1 MLNMLFLSSLLFI
14 INIFRPTNAS
24 TTTAGPP
31 STTQAPP
38 PTMTIDIDTSG
49 PTGHW
54 YMTYGLHP
62 EDKTVVGVWNIYSI
76 NVPSGGLVISLPGV
90 TDIAAAT
97 TTQGMRKAA
106 ESIIPGVEPSSFTPP
121 PLPMTFTV
129 QPEFKTLSG
138 PVVTYPLPLP
148 HSSTLIATPSTSNSS
163 ISDTSSAT
171 TSLAAPSTKSEGA
184 TSALMSSTYT
194 DNAPAATGTS
204 KSGTSKNGK
213 SPEKWHKRVPI
224 AVGAVVAAAVM
235 L

>member
-1 MLNMLFLSSLLFI
+1 LLFV

-31 STTQAPP
+31 STTQPPP

-97 TTQGMRKAA
+97 TTQGMRKVV
-106 ESIIPGVEPSSFTPP
+106 ESILPGVESSSFTH
-121 PLPMTFTV
+121 PLLLTTFTV
-129 QPEFKTLSG
+129 RPEFGTLSR
-138 PVVTYPLPLP
+138 PVVTTLL
-148 HSSTLIATPSTSNSS
+148 STLIATSSTSNSS
-163 ISDTSSAT
+163 ILDTSSAT
-171 TSLAAPSTKSEGA
+171 ISLAAPSTKSEGV

-204 KSGTSKNGK
+204 ESGTSKNGN

-235 L
+235 MYAG